1 MPKKTPCTQTTAKLD
16 PITLDTILAALR
28 EIEARL
34 LSLEKKTPI
43 INVYPQTP
51 PPTYIP
57 NAPQM
62 PPYPRTYPGP
72 WNGPGGSGANPN
84 ITNYGDSI
92 HPLNR
97 PPFTNIAPWG
107 GEDFRNVSCS

>member
-1 MPKKTPCTQTTAKLD
+1 MAKKTPCTQTKEKID

-51 PPTYIP
+51 SPAYIP
-57 NAPQM
+57 NPPQM
-62 PPYPRTYPGP
+62 PPYPKTYPGP
-72 WNGPGGSGANPN
+72 WSGGTGDFTNPN
-84 ITNYGDSI
+84 IVNYGDSI
-92 HPLNR
+92 HPCVR
-97 PPFTNIAPWG
+97 PPFKNVAQWG
-107 GEDFRNVSCS
+107 HDDFRNVSCS